1 MITTAVAIGSDGN
14 VVLGS
19 GATYGILV
27 AILAFHGFVCSA
39 ATRILARL
47 NLAYVVI
54 NSEESSPHIHTCY
67 PHDNPIHPV
76 GTTIAAVIVLIV
88 CSGNKGQRVSAN
100 DAFTLYENNTGW
112 GDSELF
118 PLVR

>member
-19 GATYGILV
+19 GPTYGILV
-27 AILAFHGFVCSA
+27 AILVFHGFVCSA
-39 ATRILARL
+39 ATRVLARL

-54 NSEESSPHIHTCY
+54 NSESSSHIHTCHS
-67 PHDNPIHPV
+67 HDNPTHPV
-76 GTTIAAVIVLIV
+76 GTTIAAIIVLIV
-88 CSGNKGQRVSAN
+88 CSGNKGQRVSAK

-112 GDSELF
+112 ADSELF
-118 PLVR
+118 PPVR